1 MDKFC
6 KENVP
11 DSALGA
17 TKKTG
22 VTNQKNCDACFVEID
37 GFEPTTLCLQS
48 RCSSQLS
55 YTPLVCFERLPRWTS
70 IIQILTTGWLLRF
83 DFLVRLASI
92 SKQIQGDLAHSEISA
107 ALDFDNSNPHN
118 RKVAVV

>member
-6 KENVP
+6 KENVHE
-11 DSALGA
+11 SALGA
-17 TKKTG
+17 TK
-22 VTNQKNCDACFVEID
+22 NRRHNFSDCDACLVEID

-70 IIQILTTGWLLRF
+70 IIQILTTGRLLRF

-92 SKQIQGDLAHSEISA
+92 SKQIQGEPGILRPD
-107 ALDFDNSNPHN
+107 ALT
-118 RKVAVV
+118 KKIKELE